1 MVHLA
6 ASICVFFLVCF
17 PILTSAFVKTDLV
30 SLANERLLRSN
41 QQSWLEFADNRTGVE
56 IGATLFESISLGC
69 LAVGSSKPTIYW
81 LKDGVVIRGSP
92 TVVEL
97 ETNTEEKMQVSSTES
112 HLYLNCLDS
121 SHSGEYTC
129 VALIPGREISMT
141 MNLAVT
147 DDRGYTSCLIEQ
159 PTEGEEARVYMWTRG
174 RLEYQSKDVQLFC
187 RGYGTP
193 QPEIKWLDTN
203 GTLIESSEKYTIDS
217 SGDLII
223 RNINSENEGVYMC
236 GAINSKGAQAMP
248 VFLYVILP
256 PE

>member
-141 MNLAVT
+141 MNLAV
-147 DDRGYTSCLIEQ
+147 S
-159 PTEGEEARVYMWTRG
+159 EEARVYMWTRG